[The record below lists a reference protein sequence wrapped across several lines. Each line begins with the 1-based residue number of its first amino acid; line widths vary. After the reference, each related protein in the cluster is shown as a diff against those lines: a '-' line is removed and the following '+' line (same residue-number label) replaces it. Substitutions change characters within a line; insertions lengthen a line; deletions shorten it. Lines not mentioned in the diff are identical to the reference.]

1 MKNNTIT
8 TLKLEKETKERLEK
22 LREHKR
28 ETYDDII
35 RKIMYVLNTVRDEP
49 VKAKAILEFI
59 DEKRKRMFETS
70 FSASTNEKDQQRA
83 GKREDFRGSQ
93 DRTFANERESSKR
106 AEDKSQISIPQKK
119 DKGSIQKHSMPNKT
133 KK

>member
-1 MKNNTIT
+1 MTNKENIT

-49 VKAKAILEFI
+49 EKARGILEFI
-59 DEKRKRMFETS
+59 DEKRKRMFETEFKKKTS
-70 FSASTNEKDQQRA
+70 P
-83 GKREDFRGSQ
+83 
-93 DRTFANERESSKR
+93 SK
-106 AEDKSQISIPQKK
+106 EQL
-119 DKGSIQKHSMPNKT
+119 T
-133 KK
+133 KKIVYKRTEKK

>member
-1 MKNNTIT
+1 MKKSNNIT

-59 DEKRKRMFETS
+59 DEKRKRMFET
-70 FSASTNEKDQQRA
+70 E
-83 GKREDFRGSQ
+83 FRGSQ
-93 DRTFANERESSKR
+93 DTTYTNERESSKR
-106 AEDKSQISIPQKK
+106 AKFAKEERASKGISSKTQRKP
-119 DKGSIQKHSMPNKT
+119 KGELR
-133 KK
+133 

>member
-1 MKNNTIT
+1 MRTKSNIT

-59 DEKRKRMFETS
+59 DEKRKRMNEAD
-70 FSASTNEKDQQRA
+70 FSKEERASKGIPGNQNKIRQPQ
-83 GKREDFRGSQ
+83 K
-93 DRTFANERESSKR
+93 
-106 AEDKSQISIPQKK
+106 SIPIKQEKK
-119 DKGSIQKHSMPNKT
+119 QNGN
-133 KK
+133 

>member
-1 MKNNTIT
+1 MKKDNNIT

-59 DEKRKRMFETS
+59 DEKRKRMFEAS
-70 FSASTNEKDQQRA
+70 FEASKTESLQASGRARSEKEHTKEQKE
-83 GKREDFRGSQ
+83 KRV
-93 DRTFANERESSKR
+93 SKG
-106 AEDKSQISIPQKK
+106 I
-119 DKGSIQKHSMPNKT
+119 PNKPQR
-133 KK
+133 KPKEN

>member
-1 MKNNTIT
+1 MKKSNNIT

-59 DEKRKRMFETS
+59 DEKRRRMFET
-70 FSASTNEKDQQRA
+70 EYD
-83 GKREDFRGSQ
+83 
-93 DRTFANERESSKR
+93 SKK
-106 AEDKSQISIPQKK
+106 EEQKPKGIPVNKKPNQENQNRNPQAQKN
-119 DKGSIQKHSMPNKT
+119 IPNKT
-133 KK
+133 EKKQK

>member
-1 MKNNTIT
+1 MKKSNNIT

-49 VKAKAILEFI
+49 VKARAILEFI
-59 DEKRKRMFETS
+59 DEKRKRMFETE
-70 FSASTNEKDQQRA
+70 FNKEERASK
-83 GKREDFRGSQ
+83 
-93 DRTFANERESSKR
+93 
-106 AEDKSQISIPQKK
+106 SIPINQKPK
-119 DKGSIQKHSMPNKT
+119 PESQNIKKQIQKNTPNKIP
-133 KK
+133 KKQNGN

>member
-1 MKNNTIT
+1 MKRNNNIT

-49 VKAKAILEFI
+49 VKAKAVLEFI
-59 DEKRKRMFETS
+59 DEKRKRMFETE
-70 FSASTNEKDQQRA
+70 FKKEEQASKGIPTNQNKTRPTQ
-83 GKREDFRGSQ
+83 K
-93 DRTFANERESSKR
+93 NIPPK
-106 AEDKSQISIPQKK
+106 PQKK
-119 DKGSIQKHSMPNKT
+119 QNGN
-133 KK
+133 

>member
-1 MKNNTIT
+1 MAKNNIT

-49 VKAKAILEFI
+49 VKAKAVLEFI
-59 DEKRKRMFETS
+59 DEKRKRMFETE
-70 FSASTNEKDQQRA
+70 FKKEAKAPKGIPNK
-83 GKREDFRGSQ
+83 
-93 DRTFANERESSKR
+93 
-106 AEDKSQISIPQKK
+106 PQKK
-119 DKGSIQKHSMPNKT
+119 PKIED
-133 KK
+133 